1 MRGNTKTKPGQED
14 VNLQDTSILDFN
26 QLLDERENDILESRQ
41 YNDRHENV
49 NLQDTS
55 ILDFNQLLD
64 ERENDILESRQYN
77 DREQLTD
84 IF

>member
-1 MRGNTKTKPGQED
+1 MEQDNIRGNTKTKPGQED

-41 YNDRHENV
+41 YNDREQWEQIGTEQQKI
-49 NLQDTS
+49 LQKA
-55 ILDFNQLLD
+55 
-64 ERENDILESRQYN
+64 
-77 DREQLTD
+77 

>member
-41 YNDRHENV
+41 YNDR
-49 NLQDTS
+49 
-55 ILDFNQLLD
+55 
-64 ERENDILESRQYN
+64 
-77 DREQLTD
+77 EQLTD